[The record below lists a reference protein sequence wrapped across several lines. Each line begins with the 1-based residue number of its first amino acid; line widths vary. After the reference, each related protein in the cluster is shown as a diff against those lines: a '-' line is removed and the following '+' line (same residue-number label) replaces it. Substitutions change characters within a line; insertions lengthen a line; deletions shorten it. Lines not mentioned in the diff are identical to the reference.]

1 MNSEIT
7 AHLEIVIG
15 NAVQGLELLKQE
27 AALVLNQYW
36 NAWKTMN
43 QLISESAYANGGK
56 FNPGRFAPVIR
67 KVGSSQKVTIAW
79 KDFSPRFK
87 NRIEHHGVVVKP
99 KLGGYTVSCFPKALD
114 WELELIQETEK
125 KIIPIRELLHEYH
138 ERRLADIKRLE
149 KLKRLL

>member
-1 MNSEIT
+1 MNSEII
-7 AHLEIVIG
+7 AHQETVIG
-15 NAVQGLELLKQE
+15 NAVLYIELLKQE
-27 AALVLNQYW
+27 ATLVLDQYW
-36 NAWKTMN
+36 NVWKARN
-43 QLISESAYANGGK
+43 KLISDTTYANGGK

-67 KVGSSQKVTIAW
+67 KVGSSQKVTISW

-87 NRIEHHGVVVKP
+87 NRIEHYGVLVKP
-99 KLGGYTVSCFPKALD
+99 KLGGYSVSCFPKALD
-114 WELELIQETEK
+114 WELEMIQETEK